1 MKKLLWL
8 LPVMV
13 IFVQCK
19 TNGHV
24 IAVEDSGLPNETNEY
39 FLHIKNEE
47 DGRLTFFVTA
57 RGSDKKLI
65 EKNIMPGYVKWS
77 GIYEIEY
84 FHAPEIVTEDYD
96 ITKDIKKIS
105 IRSINPQK

>member
-13 IFVQCK
+13 FFVQCK
-19 TNGHV
+19 TNGH
-24 IAVEDSGLPNETNEY
+24 IPTSSEKGIPNETNEY

-47 DGRLTFFVTA
+47 DGRLTFYVTA
-57 RGSDKKLI
+57 KGSDEKLV

-84 FHAPEIVTEDYD
+84 FHAPEIVPEDYD
-96 ITKDIKKIS
+96 MTKDIKKIS
-105 IRSINPQK
+105 IKSINPQK

>member
-13 IFVQCK
+13 LFFQCK

-57 RGSDKKLI
+57 KGSDEKLV

-77 GIYEIEY
+77 GKYEIEY
-84 FHAPEIVTEDYD
+84 FHAPEIVPEDYD
-96 ITKDIKKIS
+96 MTVDIKKIS
-105 IRSINPQK
+105 IKSINPQK